1 MGMRVVVDLDK
12 CDQCDS
18 CGVRCAYM
26 YRPHA
31 TDQGVLALRE
41 RATYQLVCRRCEA
54 PSCVLA
60 CPFDALERQP
70 DGVLKRH
77 NLRCVSCKLCAHACP
92 FGTIYP
98 DMVPFYVTPC
108 DYCLGQHDGK
118 PPCAGSC
125 SRGAVEYLDVEP
137 DDPTVHVI
145 DDFLAARSR
154 KWVKREEVA

>member
-1 MGMRVVVDLDK
+1 MGMRVVIDLDK

-18 CGVRCAYM
+18 CGVRCAYL
-26 YRPHA
+26 YRPH
-31 TDQGVLALRE
+31 TNDQGVLALR
-41 RATYQLVCRRCEA
+41 
-54 PSCVLA
+54 VLA

-108 DYCLGQHDGK
+108 DYCLGQHGGK

-125 SRGAVEYLDVEP
+125 SRGAVDFREVDG
-137 DDPTVHVI
+137 DDPAVHVI
-145 DDFLAARSR
+145 DEYLAARSR
-154 KWVKREEVA
+154 KWLKREEVA